1 MLINNKNLIKTIK
14 RVDLTTEQETNLN
27 EISNIKNDLN
37 NIKNTELENL
47 NTAIQT
53 LETLVGVDETVGDK
67 TGLPSGDANIIA
79 SINRI
84 DSKPSGA
91 GLTPEQEAKLNSIDN
106 KVDKINGKGLST
118 NDYTTEEKTTLS
130 NLKTAVGDTNSGL
143 IKDVKDLKTN
153 GVSQDNI
160 NSAIENYLTE
170 HPVASGATVEQAAQ
184 IEANRVAIGDTNS
197 GLIKEVNNIKN
208 TELQNLNTAIQR
220 VNETVGDKS
229 GLPSGDANV
238 IASINRID
246 RKTTTEPQWN
256 DIPKL
261 SFNGDVTSMSKE
273 TYCTLDFTYR
283 SNTMCYYGKA
293 KLKWQGSSSLSY
305 PKKNYTIRLLE
316 KDGTTKKY
324 INFKG
329 WGRQEKFVLKA
340 NYVDSLHLRNLAGA
354 RIAYDMIT
362 SRSDFD
368 QLPHEMQTSP
378 RCNTIDGFPVKV
390 YMNGELYGIYTMN
403 IPKDKW
409 AYNLEEGNVNHAFLM
424 AEKNNNGD
432 NSTSDKLVLACEF
445 RGNATI
451 FADTSSEQYP
461 PYDWVVEA
469 PGDDVGENIRVSFNN
484 LINCVKDTTDT
495 EFKSTIGNYLDLTA
509 AFDYYCFS
517 YLCCHYDGLGKNLG
531 MITYDGI
538 KWYPTLYDMDS
549 IFGAKIDGS
558 GFLETNRKCPEQY
571 QESHSLLWERI
582 EKCFAKELYARYKE
596 LRAGALSIGN
606 IMSRC
611 EQIYDIISDR
621 MYSEDAKKWSNIP
634 SQKTNTI
641 DRIRSYMKSR
651 AEYVDNE
658 FELFNI
664 EPVPVTSI
672 SLNETN
678 ITLNEEGIVTLSV
691 TFEPSNTNQRDIIWE
706 SSDNSIA
713 TVENGIVRGIS
724 KGNCTITATS
734 TYNSSIKSTCT
745 VIVNEAPEGSPI
757 VWVNSDDL
765 TSSSSVWND
774 KTNNNYNFNI
784 TDGTPNI
791 TDGGLYMGSCKVQG
805 ENENISLNGVFTY
818 NVKFKIE
825 ETTNDYACFVSFNQN
840 NTSKYCDNITDSG
853 LKVNGYSGDTI
864 TTLNISNSD
873 FTTIHNLTIV
883 YNTTNI
889 RVYYNGEFH
898 SEYPK
903 GTANLNGNFKL
914 VLGSS
919 SFGNFPI
926 NISKFRIKE
935 FKLYNTVL
943 SDDQIRTL

>member
-1 MLINNKNLIKTIK
+1 MSTDFGYDNKTI
-14 RVDLTTEQETNLN
+14 N
-27 EISNIKNDLN
+27 S
-37 NIKNTELENL
+37 
-47 NTAIQT
+47 
-53 LETLVGVDETVGDK
+53 
-67 TGLPSGDANIIA
+67 TGPI
-79 SINRI
+79 
-84 DSKPSGA
+84 KPSGTDQPGDPRTRVDFYSDIESIPNPYIGMIVTVKMDETNQNKMTDYKVISLKPNA
-91 GLTPEQEAKLNSIDN
+91 LGIANSVIDRVQRYIDYLGVSTGGSVDLSGYATKDELNSKANTSDIP
-106 KVDKINGKGLST
+106 T
-118 NDYTTEEKTTLS
+118 NTSELYNDSGFLTSIPSEYITETEM
-130 NLKTAVGDTNSGL
+130 NEAITN
-143 IKDVKDLKTN
+143 
-153 GVSQDNI
+153 
-160 NSAIENYLTE
+160 IEN
-170 HPVASGATVEQAAQ
+170 TV
-184 IEANRVAIGDTNS
+184 
-197 GLIKEVNNIKN
+197 
-208 TELQNLNTAIQR
+208 
-220 VNETVGDKS
+220 
-229 GLPSGDANV
+229 
-238 IASINRID
+238 
-246 RKTTTEPQWN
+246 EPQWN

-261 SFNGDVTSMSKE
+261 SFNGDVTSMSKT

-293 KLKWQGSSSLSY
+293 KLKWQGSSSLTY

-316 KDGTTKKY
+316 KDGKTKKY

-354 RIAYDMIT
+354 IAYDMIT

-378 RCNTIDGFPVKV
+378 RCNTIDGFPVKI
-390 YMNGELYGIYTMN
+390 YMNDELYGIYTMN

-409 AYNLEEGNVNHAFLM
+409 AYNLEKGNVNHAFLM
-424 AEKNNNGD
+424 AEKNNNGN
-432 NSTSDKLVLACEF
+432 NSTSDELVLACEF

-558 GFLETNRKCPEQY
+558 GFLETNMKCPEQY

-791 TDGGLYMGSCKVQG
+791 TDDGLYMCSCKVQG

-840 NTSKYCDNITDSG
+840 NASKYCDNISDSA

-864 TTLNISNSD
+864 TTLNISNMD
-873 FTTIHNLTIV
+873 LTTIHNLTIV

>member
-1 MLINNKNLIKTIK
+1 MSTDFGYDNKTINSTGPIK
-14 RVDLTTEQETNLN
+14 PSGTDQPGDPRTRVDFYSDIESIPNPYIGMIVTVKMDETNQNKMTDYKVLSLKANTLGIANSVIDRVQRYIDYLGVSTGGNGLTTEQAQQLQTAYEHSQSVHVSSEDLSNITSTINLN
-27 EISNIKNDLN
+27 SGKIS
-37 NIKNTELENL
+37 E
-47 NTAIQT
+47 
-53 LETLVGVDETVGDK
+53 
-67 TGLPSGDANIIA
+67 
-79 SINRI
+79 
-84 DSKPSGA
+84 
-91 GLTPEQEAKLNSIDN
+91 LNSQMNTI
-106 KVDKINGKGLST
+106 T
-118 NDYTTEEKTTLS
+118 NR
-130 NLKTAVGDTNSGL
+130 V
-143 IKDVKDLKTN
+143 
-153 GVSQDNI
+153 DNI
-160 NSAIENYLTE
+160 EN
-170 HPVASGATVEQAAQ
+170 TV
-184 IEANRVAIGDTNS
+184 
-197 GLIKEVNNIKN
+197 
-208 TELQNLNTAIQR
+208 
-220 VNETVGDKS
+220 
-229 GLPSGDANV
+229 
-238 IASINRID
+238 
-246 RKTTTEPQWN
+246 EPQWN

-261 SFNGDVTSMSKE
+261 SFNGDVTSMSKT

-293 KLKWQGSSSLSY
+293 KLKWQGSSSLSH

-316 KDGTTKKY
+316 KDGKTKKY

-378 RCNTIDGFPVKV
+378 RCNTIDGFPVKI
-390 YMNGELYGIYTMN
+390 YMNDELYGIYTMN

-745 VIVNEAPEGSPI
+745 VIVNEKPESSPI

-791 TDGGLYMGSCKVQG
+791 TDDGLYMYSCKVQG

-825 ETTNDYACFVSFNQN
+825 ETSDNYSCFVSFNQYN
-840 NTSKYCDNITDSG
+840 VINKVNETKYCDSIVSST
-853 LKVNGYSGDTI
+853 LKVNGYSGDTT
-864 TTLNISNSD
+864 TTLNIPDSD
-873 FTTIHNLTIV
+873 LTTIHNLTIV

-903 GTANLNGNFKL
+903 GTSNLNGNFKL
-914 VLGSS
+914 VLGASS
-919 SFGNFPI
+919 YGNFPI
-926 NISKFRIKE
+926 TNSKFRIKE